1 MRLGTRVEK
10 LEAESGAGR
19 VTVMF
24 ENYGETKEQTVERW
38 KREHPGQEPDE
49 LSAILVRWSDPQELA
64 LAAPC

>member
-1 MRLGTRVEK
+1 MP
-10 LEAESGAGR
+10 GR

-24 ENYGETKEQTVERW
+24 QNYGETKEQTVERW